1 MREIVLDTETTG
13 LDPKSG
19 HRIVEI
25 GAIELI
31 NHIPTDNIYHCY
43 INPERE
49 VDQGAFEVHGLS
61 TQFLSQFQNFDNV
74 DRKSV
79 V

>member
-31 NHIPTDNIYHCY
+31 NHIPTDNIYHCD

-49 VDQGAFEVHGLS
+49 VDHPFGCGAASSRFADRPTFEEG
-61 TQFLSQFQNFDNV
+61 D
-74 DRKSV
+74 
-79 V
+79 